1 MAKTAKLKNSNKC
14 KISAPR
20 ESVHSRAAKRASSP
34 SINLDKSL
42 KDVKPPSTV
51 SASHPS
57 ILSVHNGAGI
67 VKRKGKGKSLSRQQR
82 LRQEKGMERAEAVMD
97 KKEKKVE
104 RSAIKGKAVKER
116 SAAWDDL
123 NGKIHDKRV
132 KPKPKEEDEEDWEDE
147 EMQVEDEVDNP
158 IAGTP
163 AIQSLGHIQPP
174 ANPPDSED
182 EIL

>member
-1 MAKTAKLKNSNKC
+1 MQDS
-14 KISAPR
+14 I
-20 ESVHSRAAKRASSP
+20 HSRAAKRASSP

-42 KDVKPPSTV
+42 KGVKSPNTG

-57 ILSVHNGAGI
+57 VLSVHNGAGI

-82 LRQEKGMERAEAVMD
+82 LRHEKGMERAEAVID

-116 SAAWDDL
+116 SAAWDEL
-123 NGKIHDKRV
+123 NGKVHDKRT
-132 KPKPKEEDEEDWEDE
+132 KPIPKEEDEDGWEDE
-147 EMQVEDEVDNP
+147 EMQVEDAVASPLAETTAVLSP
-158 IAGTP
+158 E
-163 AIQSLGHIQPP
+163 HIQLP